1 MPESQVL
8 RAFLHRIR
16 QICNKAYLKGYLG
29 EGGLPSH
36 IPRAWAEGT
45 ATKAHETFS
54 VDIGDYSESLEPTQ
68 VPVDQH
74 DDKKFAKKAPGR
86 YLLTQQLKDGPVHAA
101 VRGKSLAISAGYHAI
116 VVHFALEGNLIPMSR
131 AKFEE
136 IVADYVP
143 GNNKNKGKAN
153 RLRSFSLP
161 SYFLDPGARVRK
173 DDFKINIL
181 AAIVMEEDVLVITDF
196 SRMSQIHVV
205 SSGRMLNR
213 EDMRPGSELWTSRL
227 WTRFRSAPEWI
238 VETVTDLALAG
249 LDEWRQRIIED
260 HDVTPILDVLL
271 QVNGPGAG
279 IGQHLANDLLFEMAL
294 HPDTPSFSVCS
305 DDSLYAELRA
315 HIPRFMETWKS
326 EMYLER
332 CASTPNTNNPLSFN
346 TGANDHFLAT
356 YVRVYRKTRV
366 RVPAT
371 LYDLYQSRGLL
382 DPDHIIG
389 TPYRKPWTSTDRQYK
404 FLPVRLFKDSQKN
417 NRYHVILAKPPPTW
431 VKIHTEATLFTDV
444 ANTGFATTLGPASF
458 FEPMQNKADPNQ
470 LTLLRAGK
478 RGRPPKA
485 SLISS
490 RPVSQHSH
498 TFQEESTGK
507 AGRPCKPLTK
517 KAIKRIM
524 AVPRS
529 LPRSSTGDDKEN
541 VSERV

>member
-16 QICNKAYLKGYLG
+16 QICKKAYLKGYLG
-29 EGGLPSH
+29 EGYLR
-36 IPRAWAEGT
+36 IFPRAWAEGT
-45 ATKAHETFS
+45 TTKAHETFS
-54 VDIGDYSESLEPTQ
+54 VDIGDYSESLEPIE

-74 DDKKFAKKAPGR
+74 DDKKFSKKAPGR

-101 VRGKSLAISAGYHAI
+101 VRGKSLAISAGHHAI

-131 AKFEE
+131 AEFDE
-136 IVADYVP
+136 IVADSVP

-153 RLRSFSLP
+153 RLRSFCLP

-205 SSGRMLNR
+205 SSGRILNR

-227 WTRFRSAPEWI
+227 WTRFRSAPDWL
-238 VETVTDLALAG
+238 VETDLALAG
-249 LDEWRQRIIED
+249 LDEWRQRIIKD

-271 QVNGPGAG
+271 QVDGPGAG

-294 HPDTPSFSVCS
+294 HPDTPSLSVCS

-326 EMYLER
+326 ETYLER

-366 RVPAT
+366 RAPAA

-382 DPDHIIG
+382 DPDHVIG
-389 TPYRKPWTSTDRQYK
+389 TQYCKPWTSTDRQYK

-431 VKIHTEATLFTDV
+431 AKTHTEATPFTDV
-444 ANTGFATTLGPASF
+444 ANAGFATTLGPASF
-458 FEPMQNKADPNQ
+458 FEPMQNKADPKQ

-478 RGRPPKA
+478 RGRPPK
-485 SLISS
+485 
-490 RPVSQHSH
+490 
-498 TFQEESTGK
+498 EESTGK
-507 AGRPCKPLTK
+507 AGRPRKPLTK
-517 KAIKRIM
+517 KTIQRIM

-541 VSERV
+541 ELIPDVVAEASPPRRRTRSQKSV